1 MKLLINTF
9 RRTFPLVRRFQ
20 ILGITMVSCILL
32 SVSINANIN
41 YPTQHIAPPELI
53 SMGGHGGGGGGH
65 GAHGGA
71 YRANLYQNKLA

>member
-1 MKLLINTF
+1 
-9 RRTFPLVRRFQ
+9 
-20 ILGITMVSCILL
+20 MVSCILL
-32 SVSINANIN
+32 SVSVNANIN